1 MTKMLLSVVIPA
13 HDEEGN
19 LRRTIDTVDK
29 TLTEA
34 DIPHEILVVNDHSTD
49 GTSEILEWLQSKYA
63 SLRVVSNLR
72 APGFGNA
79 LHTGLDEYRGDAVCF
94 VMADSSD
101 DPQDI
106 VAYYRALSA
115 GADCAFGSRFVRGA
129 KVVNYPFHKLILNRL
144 ANLFIRLLFGLSYND
159 VTNAFKAYRRTTIDG
174 IRPILSHHFNI
185 TVELPLKAIVRG
197 YSSAVTPIRWFGRL
211 TGVSK
216 LRIREMG
223 SRYLFIVLY
232 VLLEKLLSRGDYRR
246 APQIEE
252 GAAPAPAAEARRSML
267 LPWLA
272 FACVVAGHLLFIH
285 TFPLNDLGGDT
296 PGYVYLLKLRRSNL
310 CAAPGYPFLAGLPLS
325 IQWIADA
332 ANRHPNGFN
341 NVLLWAQHAFDLLC
355 VAFFMIVLSRAYNRA
370 VAVIATLIA
379 GLSLQGMAVVSAVYP
394 EWLQGD
400 LFLLTIAFA
409 VLAWRS
415 GTFAQKA
422 FWYTAAFG
430 AFTWSYLVK
439 FNALLVLPVLVIVLA
454 VEKLPWAARAR
465 LLAVAGGFALLN
477 YAAFVGLYHRPRTG
491 TADLSYDH
499 SWVFMA
505 RLHEVY
511 NGKLPYPQGI
521 ATKRWLALSA
531 VLPLN
536 YDGASIGP
544 FENVNAVSETV
555 RAPYRAIARDI
566 LGADDARLDAIL
578 RAHPLHAKFNLGV
591 SSIPI
596 SWFVGLKESD
606 DLGTK
611 VFVESVMHSPRQF
624 IASTASMTMTAL
636 RDPTAYPHFPTE
648 DNVGQYCEQVIHQN
662 DGRLHLVQG
671 ANHSLPYRYSNPFVW
686 SAGYQL
692 FSAASRSPSV
702 QGLFVAVIIIGF
714 LAAIMVGVWSGW
726 TFRTAMPVLATLFL
740 AAFVVFSNAV
750 LEFRWKEM
758 RFALPAVAMLVGIA
772 AGWTIPAAV
781 RILTSAVRPRRSM
794 AAPEP

>member
-1 MTKMLLSVVIPA
+1 MTEMLLSVIIPA

-34 DIPHEILVVNDHSTD
+34 SIPHEIVVVNDHSTD
-49 GTSEILEWLQSKYA
+49 GTDEILEWLQSKYS

-72 APGFGNA
+72 PPGFGNA
-79 LHTGLDEYRGDAVCF
+79 LHTGLDEYRGDVVCF

-106 VAYYRALSA
+106 VTYYRELAG
-115 GADCAFGSRFVRGA
+115 GADCAFGSRFVKGA
-129 KVVNYPFHKLILNRL
+129 NVVNYPFHKLMLNRL

-197 YSSAVTPIRWFGRL
+197 YSYAVTPIRWFGRL

-246 APQIEE
+246 VPQAGE
-252 GAAPAPAAEARRSML
+252 GALPAPAIEAKRSML

-272 FACVVAGHLLFIH
+272 FLCVAAGHLLFIH
-285 TFPLNDLGGDT
+285 TYPLNDLGGDT
-296 PGYVYLLKLRRSNL
+296 PGYLYLLKLRRSNL

-325 IQWIADA
+325 LHWIAEA
-332 ANRHPNGFN
+332 ARQHPNGFN
-341 NVLLWAQHAFDLLC
+341 RLLLWAQHGFDLLC
-355 VAFFMIVLSRAYNRA
+355 VAFFMIVLARAYNRT
-370 VAVIATLIA
+370 VAIIAGLVA
-379 GLSLQGMAVVSAVYP
+379 GLSLQGMGVTSAVYP

-400 LFLLTIAFA
+400 FLLLTITF
-409 VLAWRS
+409 VLLAWRA
-415 GTFAQKA
+415 GGFPQKA

-430 AFTWSYLVK
+430 AFIWSYLVK
-439 FNALLVLPVLVIVLA
+439 FNALLVLPVLIIVIAL
-454 VEKLPWAARAR
+454 EKLPWASRSR
-465 LLAVAGGFALLN
+465 LLAVAAGFAFVN
-477 YAAFVGLYHRPRTG
+477 YAAFVGFYHRPKTG
-491 TADLSYDH
+491 TIDLSYDH
-499 SWVFMA
+499 SWVLMA
-505 RLHEVY
+505 RLDEAYH
-511 NGKLPYPQGI
+511 GKLPYPQGI

-544 FENVNAVSETV
+544 FDNVNTVPETI
-555 RAPYRAIARDI
+555 RGPYRAIAHHI
-566 LGADDARLDAIL
+566 LTTDEAGLNAVLH
-578 RAHPLHAKFNLGV
+578 AHPLHAKFNVGI

-624 IASTASMTMTAL
+624 IASTVNAMIAAL

-648 DNVGQYCEQVIHQN
+648 DNVPQYCERTVSQG
-662 DGRLHLVQG
+662 DGRLQLVQA
-671 ANHSLPYRYSNPFVW
+671 ANHSLPYRYSSPYIWNT
-686 SAGYQL
+686 GYHL
-692 FSAASRSPSV
+692 FSSASRTPSM
-702 QGLFVAVIIIGF
+702 QGLFIAVLILGFVAA
-714 LAAIMVGVWSGW
+714 LTVGVSRGW
-726 TFRTAMPVLATLFL
+726 TFRTAAPVIMTIFL
-740 AAFVVFSNAV
+740 AVFVVFSSAV

-758 RFALPAVAMLVGIA
+758 RFALPAVAITARAFRLRRS
-772 AGWTIPAAV
+772 AAV
-781 RILTSAVRPRRSM
+781 
-794 AAPEP
+794 PER